1 MRQARKRGAE
11 GLAGEANYR
20 TRLEAAR
27 SLFRDLAKRGEPLAA
42 RNRFRGAV
50 EALSGRA
57 R

>member
-20 TRLEAAR
+20 TRLEASR
-27 SLFRDLAKRGEPLAA
+27 NLFRDLAKRAEPFAA
-42 RNRFRGAV
+42 RNRFRGV
-50 EALSGRA
+50 VKALSGRA